1 MNTNIS
7 RSITFDFERKDLLN
21 SNNMPNMFIVKS
33 QKAAK
38 LRKIASSEG
47 VEHHPIESLQQ
58 AKEKLEILQAEALL
72 TLKKSRAVK
81 ALKKRNNS
89 DDIELEIEE
98 IVEKLEREHRED
110 YPVSS
115 DDITITPLFN
125 TFVVNVTVYS
135 PTRRR
140 LDPPNLYPTVKALI
154 DGLTDA
160 SWWLD
165 DNYDQL
171 LEMSFRYGGISSNKN
186 HFTIKLDIKEVDKNS
201 YLKILDY

>member
-47 VEHHPIESLQQ
+47 VEHHPLDSLQQ

-89 DDIELEIEE
+89 DDIDL
-98 IVEKLEREHRED
+98 
-110 YPVSS
+110 
-115 DDITITPLFN
+115 
-125 TFVVNVTVYS
+125 
-135 PTRRR
+135 
-140 LDPPNLYPTVKALI
+140 
-154 DGLTDA
+154 
-160 SWWLD
+160 
-165 DNYDQL
+165 
-171 LEMSFRYGGISSNKN
+171 
-186 HFTIKLDIKEVDKNS
+186 
-201 YLKILDY
+201 

>member
-38 LRKIASSEG
+38 LRKIASREG
-47 VEHHPIESLQQ
+47 VEHHPLESLQQ

-81 ALKKRNNS
+81 AIKKRNNS
-89 DDIELEIEE
+89 DDIELEIKET
-98 IVEKLEREHRED
+98 VEKLEREHRED

-171 LEMSFRYGGISSNKN
+171 LEMSFRYGGISSKKN

>member
-47 VEHHPIESLQQ
+47 VEHHPLDSLQQ

-89 DDIELEIEE
+89 DDIELEIKE

-186 HFTIKLDIKEVDKNS
+186 HFTIKLDIKEVDRNS